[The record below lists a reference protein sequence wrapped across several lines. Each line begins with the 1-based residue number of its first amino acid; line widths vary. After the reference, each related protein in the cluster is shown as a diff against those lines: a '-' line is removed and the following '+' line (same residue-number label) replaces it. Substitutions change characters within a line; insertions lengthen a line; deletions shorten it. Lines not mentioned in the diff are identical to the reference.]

1 VSRMQAVI
9 LAAGVG
15 SRLGESTRNT
25 PKCLVEVGGKP
36 LIKHQLD
43 ALADHGIGPVLV
55 VLGYQAGAVQK
66 ALGEGAEYV
75 LNSQYAETNSLYS
88 LWLAREWVRAPFLLL
103 NCDLLFHPDVLDRLL
118 AQDGSALAYDSTSY
132 GGREQTKVAI
142 RDGRVL
148 DLGKDMPNR
157 AARGESL
164 GMLKFD
170 ADGTKALFESA
181 AALIEQGHKQSWVIE
196 ATRTAC
202 STATIHGV
210 NVAGLPWAEVDF
222 PYDLDRARREV
233 WPAIDESRVRKTR
246 FRKRLRWAAVM
257 VAGLG
262 VGAAGWV
269 SSTQIGPA
277 SVDWE
282 SVTPRSA
289 TKVSLVRPEGTQKW
303 WMVERGDSIVA
314 ELDGSDRLRLE
325 FRLVLPPGTREAGRY
340 VVQVSIDGK
349 PYDWRVFKATPDST
363 VQLSEQEF
371 MIGDRDRWELALS
384 SGPHQVAVRLLAG
397 TGTRLLIRIRRPE

>member
-1 VSRMQAVI
+1 MSRMQAVI

-15 SRLGESTRNT
+15 SRLGESTKNT

-36 LIKHQLD
+36 LIKHQLE

-55 VLGYQAGAVQK
+55 VLGYQAGAVRK

-75 LNSQYAETNSLYS
+75 LNAQYAETNSLYS

-148 DLGKDMPNR
+148 DLGKDMPNG

-164 GMLKFD
+164 GILKFD

-181 AALIEQGHKQSWVIE
+181 EALIEQDHKQSWVIE

-257 VAGLG
+257 VAALG
-262 VGAAGWV
+262 VGATGWV

-282 SVTPRSA
+282 SMVPA
-289 TKVSLVRPEGTQKW
+289 TANQVSLVRPEGTQKW
-303 WMVERGDSIVA
+303 WMIESGDSLVA
-314 ELDGSDRLRLE
+314 ELETAERVRVE
-325 FRLVLPPGTREAGRY
+325 FRLLLPPGTLEKGRY
-340 VVQVSIDGK
+340 VVEISVDGK
-349 PYDWRVFKATPDST
+349 PYDWRVFTATPDST
-363 VQLSEQEF
+363 VALSEQEF
-371 MIGDRDRWELALS
+371 MIGDRDRLELSLAP
-384 SGPHQVAVRLLAG
+384 GPHQMAVHLLAG
-397 TGTRLLIRIRRPE
+397 TGVGLLTRIRRPE

>member
-1 VSRMQAVI
+1 MSRIRAVI

-15 SRLGESTRNT
+15 SRLGESTANT
-25 PKCLVEVGGKP
+25 PKCLVAIGGKP
-36 LIKHQLD
+36 LIKHQLE

-55 VLGYQAGAVQK
+55 VLGYQAEAVQK

-75 LNSQYAETNSLYS
+75 INSRYAQTNSLYS

-142 RDGRVL
+142 RQGRVL
-148 DLGKDMPNR
+148 DLGKDMPSR

-170 ADGTKALFESA
+170 ADGTKALFESVE
-181 AALIEQGHKQSWVIE
+181 ALIEQDHEQSWVIE
-196 ATRTAC
+196 ATRAAC
-202 STATIHGV
+202 STVTIHAV

-233 WPAIDESRVRKTR
+233 WPAIEESLVRKTR
-246 FRKRLRWAAVM
+246 FRKRLRWALVM
-257 VAGLG
+257 IAGLG

-282 SVTPRSA
+282 SVTPLGA
-289 TKVSLVRPEGTQKW
+289 TKVSLMRPEGAQKW
-303 WMVERGDSIVA
+303 WMLERGDSVVV
-314 ELDGSDRLRLE
+314 ELDGSDRLRVE
-325 FRLVLPPGTREAGRY
+325 FRLVLPPGTREPGRY

-349 PYDWRVFKATPDST
+349 RYDWRVFKATPDPT
-363 VQLSEQEF
+363 VRLSETELS
-371 MIGDRDRWELALS
+371 IGDRDRLELALS
-384 SGPHQVAVRLLAG
+384 PGPHKVAVRMLAG
-397 TGTRLLIRIRRPE
+397 TGVALLIRIRQPE